1 MVRHA
6 KLSDMQRVL
15 EIYAVARQY
24 MRDNGNPTQW
34 GDSYPEEEALLA
46 DIEAKRL
53 FVCEDGGVISGVFM
67 FIIGDEPT
75 YAVIEDGEWP
85 SNDPY
90 GTIHRVASDGVRGG
104 VFDECIAFCRGQMP
118 CLRIDTHH
126 NNLTMQHLIERS
138 DFDYCGVIYVPD
150 GSPRKAYQ
158 WNKP

>member
-6 KLSDMQRVL
+6 LLSDMPKIL
-15 EIYAVARQY
+15 EIYAIARQY

-34 GDSYPEEEALLA
+34 GDSYPEEEALLN
-46 DIEAKRL
+46 DISLNRL
-53 FVCEDGGVISGVFM
+53 YVCENDGIINGVFM
-67 FIIGDEPT
+67 FVLGEEPT
-75 YAVIEDGEWP
+75 YAVIEDGTWP
-85 SNDPY
+85 TDEPY

-104 VFDECIAFCRGQMP
+104 VFDECIAYCREQMP

-138 DFDYCGVIYVPD
+138 GFDYCGVIYVPD

-158 WNKP
+158 WNKV